1 MSSYMCIIHWRENSP
16 LRFESFFEK
25 SENRRYYGHQKI
37 IIEDSEV
44 M

>member
-1 MSSYMCIIHWRENSP
+1 MSSYMCIIHWREKSP

-25 SENRRYYGHQKI
+25 SENRRYYGHQKK